1 MNLVYMK
8 YHVYHVYYT
17 IVKNTVSFIFMV
29 VSCITHTFVASTGN
43 FTIFLLHF
51 GDLQYKP
58 VATKRYQVI
67 YYHAFGLSPSEVYAA
82 RHHLHTD
89 RVDRVVPWRDAPA
102 SDSVRTSLLVTCDV
116 GRYSSRLF
124 YMSCY

>member
-43 FTIFLLHF
+43 FTFFSLYF
-51 GDLQYKP
+51 G
-58 VATKRYQVI
+58 
-67 YYHAFGLSPSEVYAA
+67 
-82 RHHLHTD
+82 
-89 RVDRVVPWRDAPA
+89 
-102 SDSVRTSLLVTCDV
+102 
-116 GRYSSRLF
+116 
-124 YMSCY
+124 